1 MARLDHKSVPQL
13 IDNLLSVRT
22 NIASIFIRAAVRNH
36 PEQAQ
41 EVLAKAAE
49 VEDQADAFNVLDYEI
64 FRGLAFAS
72 GNPIYGLIFN
82 GLKGLYTRVGRYYF
96 SNPEARKLALTFY
109 SKLST
114 LCHEKLYDQV
124 MDTVRNYG
132 KDSGAIWQ
140 SMQGTMPSDLTEA
153 RR

>member
-1 MARLDHKSVPQL
+1 
-13 IDNLLSVRT
+13 
-22 NIASIFIRAAVRNH
+22 FIRAAVRNH

-49 VEDQADAFNVLDYEI
+49 VEDQADAFNLLDYEI

-132 KDSGAIWQ
+132 KDSGAI
-140 SMQGTMPSDLTEA
+140 
-153 RR
+153 

>member
-1 MARLDHKSVPQL
+1 MCGP
-13 IDNLLSVRT
+13 
-22 NIASIFIRAAVRNH
+22 
-36 PEQAQ
+36 
-41 EVLAKAAE
+41 
-49 VEDQADAFNVLDYEI
+49 Y
-64 FRGLAFAS
+64 S
-72 GNPIYGLIFN
+72 GGQSFQRQPLFSTCIFN

-96 SNPEARKLALTFY
+96 SNPEARKLALAFY

-124 MDTVRNYG
+124 MDTVRSYG